1 MRVSRFSAI
10 AVLALGLWSG
20 GNAGAAYPEKAIRV
34 FLPFPPGGTVDVVAR
49 MVCAEASE
57 RLGKPI
63 LLEHRPGAGGILA
76 TEAAA
81 RSPADGYS
89 ILITTPNHTI
99 NPALRAKMSFNTE
112 ADFVPVSM
120 IASVP
125 ELLVAHPSVPFDT
138 LDGMLKFAKANPGR
152 LSYSSAGTGTLPHIT
167 MELLLRRAAVQVL
180 HVPYK
185 GAAPALTDLL
195 AGVVQLKYDT
205 YVTSQ
210 QLLAAGK
217 LKVLATAGTTRLARL
232 PQVPTI
238 AESGFPGY
246 EGYLWI
252 GAVAPRGTPAEAVSA
267 LSSAFTAAVRAP
279 RVAERLQADGVEV
292 VGSTSQHLGRVIAEE
307 LKLWSRVAREAG
319 ITATD

>member
-1 MRVSRFSAI
+1 MRNIGISAI
-10 AVLALGLWSG
+10 AAAVLWASG
-20 GNAGAAYPEKAIRV
+20 SAGAAYPEKAIRV

-57 RLGKPI
+57 RLGKPL

-81 RSPADGYS
+81 RAPADGYS

-99 NPALRAKMSFNTE
+99 NPALRSRMPYNTE
-112 ADFVPVSM
+112 TDFVAVSL

-125 ELLVAHPSVPFDT
+125 ELLVAHPSVPFENME
-138 LDGMLKFAKANPGR
+138 GFLKYARANPGR

-167 MELLLRRAAVQVL
+167 MELLLRRAGVQVL

-185 GAAPALTDLL
+185 GAAPALTDLI

-252 GAVAPRGTPAEAVSA
+252 GAVAPRGTPAEAVSV
-267 LSSAFTAAVRAP
+267 LSTAFATAARTQKIS
-279 RVAERLQADGVEV
+279 ERLQADGVEV
-292 VGSTSQHLGRVIAEE
+292 VGSNAAHLGRVIAEE

>member
-1 MRVSRFSAI
+1 MRLLVA
-10 AVLALGLWSG
+10 ALLVV
-20 GNAGAAYPEKAIRV
+20 AGQAHGAYPERAIRV

-49 MVCAEASE
+49 MVCTEASE

-81 RSPADGYS
+81 KAPADGYN

-99 NPALRAKMSFNTE
+99 NPALRPKMPYSTE
-112 ADFVPVSM
+112 NDFVPVSL

-125 ELLVAHPSVPFDT
+125 ELLVAHPSVPFDNM
-138 LDGMLKFAKANPGR
+138 DGFLRYAKANPGR

-167 MELLLRRAAVQVL
+167 MELLLRRAGVQVL

-217 LKVLATAGTTRLARL
+217 LKVLATAGTTRLPRL
-232 PQVPTI
+232 PNVPTI
-238 AESGFPGY
+238 AESGFAGY

-252 GAVAPRGTPAEAVSA
+252 GAIAPRGTPAEAVSI
-267 LSSAFTAAVRAP
+267 LSGAFAAAVRSQKIS
-279 RVAERLQADGVEV
+279 ERLQADGVEV
-292 VGSTSQHLGRVIAEE
+292 VGSNPAHLGRVIAEE
-307 LKLWSRVAREAG
+307 LKLWSRVAREAN
-319 ITATD
+319 ITASD